1 MDKKVIVILL
11 LATVLAFLISW
22 VMFKKDSKKIEQSL
36 PVSSVQE
43 TGLEL
48 ENATTETLQEVVN
61 KDEVKPQ
68 ILIKTEQKPLAKTET
83 MKVEAPVIKPLQV
96 EEKSVAV
103 EVETKDVGVIKEV
116 DSNVIVITREFKTE
130 TPTKYSFK

>member
-68 ILIKTEQKPLAKTET
+68 ILIKTEQKPLAKTESI
-83 MKVEAPVIKPLQV
+83 KVEAPVIKPLQV
-96 EEKSVAV
+96 EEEKVWRW
-103 EVETKDVGVIKEV
+103 KLKLKMLGL
-116 DSNVIVITREFKTE
+116 
-130 TPTKYSFK
+130 